1 VDTKIRTDR
10 RYTKDHEWVLAAN
23 GGVFL
28 VGVSDYAQHALG
40 DIVMVELPDV
50 GDTVDAG
57 DAVATIESPKS
68 VSDVFS
74 PLSGEIIEQNEALY
88 DRPETINE
96 DPFDGGW
103 LFKIKA
109 SDPGEYDALMDAAA
123 YGEHVAALEDA

>member
-1 VDTKIRTDR
+1 MDTEIRTDR
-10 RYTKDHEWVLAAN
+10 HYTKDHEWAMALS
-23 GGVFL
+23 GGVFA

-74 PLSGEIIEQNEALY
+74 PLSGEIVEQNEALY
-88 DRPETINE
+88 DRPETVNE
-96 DPFDGGW
+96 APFEGGW

-109 SDPGEYDALMDAAA
+109 SDPGEYDALMDAER
-123 YGEHVAALEDA
+123 YKQHVASLEDA